1 MEQDIQ
7 QIQNIV
13 DILSEFAVNYG
24 FQVLGAIIIL
34 LIGWQVS
41 SWTAKVVLKIWI
53 GLV

>member
-13 DILSEFAVNYG
+13 DILNEFAVSYG
-24 FQVLGAIIIL
+24 FQVFGAVVIL

-41 SWTAKVVLKIWI
+41 RWVARIVLN
-53 GLV
+53 VCQ